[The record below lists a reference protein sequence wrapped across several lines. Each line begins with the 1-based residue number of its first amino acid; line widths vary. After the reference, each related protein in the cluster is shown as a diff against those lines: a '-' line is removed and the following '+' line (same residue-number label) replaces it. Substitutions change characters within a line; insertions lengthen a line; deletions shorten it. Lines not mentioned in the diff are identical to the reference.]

1 MKSRHRGHFCFPES
15 RSLSYRMAILSFSMQ
30 SPDFGI
36 CFNNWFVDIRSYL
49 IFSIRLHALEW
60 TKDRLHQNLEY
71 KSHFTGESSW
81 QIDCYQLKRIYD
93 GMC

>member
-1 MKSRHRGHFCFPES
+1 
-15 RSLSYRMAILSFSMQ
+15 MQ
-30 SPDFGI
+30 SSDFGI

-71 KSHFTGESSW
+71 KSHFTGE
-81 QIDCYQLKRIYD
+81 QLSGGGRLFKKLKNERRDKVWSARCIGVLSQGHSRD
-93 GMC
+93 VSRKEIS